1 MSDGSGKGCRMQKR
15 SHTVQFRNLFD
26 ASPESYSL
34 ERARGTE
41 DRTRRL
47 ETFVFDPTRGRAQC
61 TRMYFLFL
69 FLLCPPFLRDAIER
83 QESFLASL
91 AGSRRRVSSFFFFLA
106 FKNKRIFGG
115 EFEIRIRFI
124 IGFVICDLKWMYN
137 I

>member
-91 AGSRRRVSSFFFFLA
+91 AGSRRLLFFFLRSRTRESLGA
-106 FKNKRIFGG
+106 NLRS
-115 EFEIRIRFI
+115 
-124 IGFVICDLKWMYN
+124 GFFLLLAS
-137 I
+137 

>member
-91 AGSRRRVSSFFFFLA
+91 AGSRRLLLFFFLRSRTRESLGT
-106 FKNKRIFGG
+106 NLRS
-115 EFEIRIRFI
+115 
-124 IGFVICDLKWMYN
+124 GFVLLLAS
-137 I
+137 

>member
-91 AGSRRRVSSFFFFLA
+91 AGSRRLLLFFFLRSRTRESLGA
-106 FKNKRIFGG
+106 NLRS
-115 EFEIRIRFI
+115 
-124 IGFVICDLKWMYN
+124 GFVLLLAS
-137 I
+137 

>member
-91 AGSRRRVSSFFFFLA
+91 AGSRRLLLFFFSCVQEQENLWGRIWDSDSFYYWLRDLW
-106 FKNKRIFGG
+106 FKMD
-115 EFEIRIRFI
+115 
-124 IGFVICDLKWMYN
+124 V
-137 I
+137 

>member
-34 ERARGTE
+34 ERGRGTE

-69 FLLCPPFLRDAIER
+69 FAPLPAIFTGRDRTTRECFSLLRPE
-83 QESFLASL
+83 
-91 AGSRRRVSSFFFFLA
+91 AGDDSRVSSPFFRLPLKTK
-106 FKNKRIFGG
+106 KNLWG
-115 EFEIRIRFI
+115 EFKIRFI
-124 IGFVICDLKWMYN
+124 IGFAICDLK
-137 I
+137 

>member
-91 AGSRRRVSSFFFFLA
+91 AGSRRLLFFFLRSRTRESLGA
-106 FKNKRIFGG
+106 NLRS
-115 EFEIRIRFI
+115 
-124 IGFVICDLKWMYN
+124 GFVLLLAS
-137 I
+137 

>member
-91 AGSRRRVSSFFFFLA
+91 AGSRRLLFFFLRSRTRESLGA
-106 FKNKRIFGG
+106 NLRF
-115 EFEIRIRFI
+115 EF
-124 IGFVICDLKWMYN
+124 VLLLAS
-137 I
+137 